1 MTKKDDFFEL
11 AALRQKIDFLDHKI
25 VEYLQ
30 ERMSVARDVA
40 QYKINKD
47 LPLTHPVREQQLLQT
62 LKSHVDNPS
71 LKGKIEEL
79 YELIFSAVKKN
90 RPQFFYNI

>member
-1 MTKKDDFFEL
+1 MAKKDDFFEL

-30 ERMSVARDVA
+30 ERMTVARDVA

-71 LKGKIEEL
+71 LKG
-79 YELIFSAVKKN
+79 
-90 RPQFFYNI
+90 

>member
-1 MTKKDDFFEL
+1 MAKKDDFFEL

-30 ERMSVARDVA
+30 ERMTVARDVA

-71 LKGKIEEL
+71 LKGKIEDL
-79 YELIFSAVKKN
+79 YELIFQCSKKE
-90 RPQFFYNI
+90 QTTVFLQH